1 MRHRRVWTRAT
12 RILGAAIV
20 AVAVLPAAGA
30 PAAERPGGPAR
41 GTADPSTRILIV
53 GDSVTNGS
61 VGDWTWRYWLWNNLV
76 ASGADVDF
84 VGPNT
89 GVLDPVADTVNAMAY
104 ADPAFDVDHAARWG
118 MSLAFPDHPVGE
130 LVAEYGADVVVEDL
144 GLNDLTWL
152 HGSPEVVAELA
163 RLLVADVRAANPA
176 AAVVLCELPQTW
188 IVKTPEFN
196 GLLEDLAAE
205 LDEPG
210 ARVVVARAPAPFVL
224 DEDTYD
230 LAHPSATGEVKI
242 ARSVAGAL
250 AEIGVGSAPEAFPQ
264 VVNGPATAPVLTVG
278 PVRRSGSA
286 SPLTWTM
293 PLGATGVRMWSRDAS
308 AGGRWREVA
317 PRTSVA
323 PRPGQTLHWRVQAF
337 KGSAVSPLFSNVVTV
352 GRVPRGR

>member
-1 MRHRRVWTRAT
+1 MRHRRVWTRVT
-12 RILGAAIV
+12 RTLGATVV
-20 AVAVLPAAGA
+20 AMAVLPAAGA
-30 PAAERPGGPAR
+30 PAVEPPGGPAH
-41 GTADPSTRILIV
+41 GPADTSTRILIV

-61 VGDWTWRYWLWNNLV
+61 VGDWTWRYRLWNNLV

-89 GVLDPVADTVNAMAY
+89 GVLDPEVDSVNAMAY
-104 ADPAFDVDHAARWG
+104 ADPGFDVDHAARWG
-118 MSLAFPDHPVGE
+118 MSYSFPDHPVGE
-130 LVAEYGADVVVEDL
+130 LVSGYDADVVVVDL

-152 HGSPEVVAELA
+152 GLSAETVAGDA
-163 RLLVADVRAANPA
+163 RRWVADVRAVNPA

-188 IVKTPEFN
+188 MLKTPEYN

-242 ARSVAGAL
+242 ARSVAEAL
-250 AEIGVGSAPEAFPQ
+250 AEVGVGSAPEVFPQ

-278 PVRRSGSA
+278 PVRRFGSV
-286 SPLTWTM
+286 SPLAWTM

-317 PRTSVA
+317 PRASVA
-323 PRPGQTLHWRVQAF
+323 PRPGQTLEWRVQAF
-337 KGSAVSPLFSNVVTV
+337 KGSALSPLFSNVVTV
-352 GRVPRGR
+352 GRAPRGR